1 GNLFVAAN
9 EGLYVSRDGKS
20 FERVPAIGA
29 RSITGL
35 GADKGAL
42 WVSSTEALYR
52 LDRSAKQRVQ
62 AAYVHPAGSHSVQ
75 GLALA
80 PNCVRLATEDRGA
93 VWFDPHAKTFHARD
107 RLAGTPTS
115 WATAIASDGH
125 GGAFVATLRDGA
137 LHITTSGFE
146 RLPTEGT
153 WGQ

>member
-1 GNLFVAAN
+1 WLGTFRDGLLRVPLDRAGNLVEGKSPSPVPTPFRMINELLDVDGNLFVAAN

-52 LDRSAKQRVQ
+52 LDGSAKKRVQ

-75 GLALA
+75 GLALD
-80 PNCVRLATEDRGA
+80 PNGVWLATEDRGA
-93 VWFDPHAKTFHARD
+93 VWFDAHAKTFHAR
-107 RLAGTPTS
+107 
-115 WATAIASDGH
+115 
-125 GGAFVATLRDGA
+125 
-137 LHITTSGFE
+137 
-146 RLPTEGT
+146 
-153 WGQ
+153 